1 MWAMKYFFSN
11 LFLCQVITEV
21 LKTYKKVI
29 SVIIQEKT
37 REHKKYSKDKDIYV
51 KSKFSLTRLSLK
63 GSHHFDAP

>member
-11 LFLCQVITEV
+11 AFLCQVITEV
-21 LKTYKKVI
+21 LKTYKKVK

-37 REHKKYSKDKDIYV
+37 REHKKYFKDKDIYV

-63 GSHHFDAP
+63 GSHYFDAR